1 MLKFEFKFKAVA
13 LVVLLSLISCKGG
26 GGSGGGA
33 SSSGGGA
40 PTFVP
45 GATVSSQQIESLEL
59 SSINEELNNP
69 TYELSTSELDQ
80 LLNDGMITEEEYNDL
95 LAMANGGGQSE

>member
-1 MLKFEFKFKAVA
+1 MLKFEFKAVA

-45 GATVSSQQIESLEL
+45 GATVSSEQIESLEL
-59 SSINEELNNP
+59 NSINEELNNP

-95 LAMANGGGQSE
+95 LAMANGGGQNE